1 MSNTKSKSAKI
12 ALPLPNPHPVF
23 ALPHRPPPKVPE
35 IVFGESK
42 TEQCHK
48 DSCDINLI
56 VAGALHNPAQLL
68 DKTLKPDV
76 FADFSETLSFAE
88 MANKVCE
95 AKSAFESLS
104 SDVRSRFKNDPSK
117 LIDFVMNSDNALE
130 AHEMG
135 LLELDEI
142 SLEALKPK
150 NDVKSPLTTQTPVS
164 EAPEPLE
171 PQANPTVTT

>member
-1 MSNTKSKSAKI
+1 MSNTKSNSAKI
-12 ALPLPNPHPVF
+12 AF
-23 ALPHRPPPKVPE
+23 ALPHRASPMVDE

-42 TEQCHK
+42 TEQSHK

-68 DKTLKPDV
+68 DKSLKPDV
-76 FADFSETLSFAE
+76 FADFSETLSFSE

-95 AKSAFESLS
+95 AKSAFEDLS
-104 SDVRSRFKNDPSK
+104 SDVRSRFKNDPSN
-117 LIDFVMNSDNALE
+117 LIDFVMDVDNALE

-142 SLEALKPK
+142 SLEALKSK
-150 NDVKSPLTTQTPVS
+150 DDVKSPLTTETPDS
-164 EAPEPLE
+164 EPAKANEPE
-171 PQANPTVTT
+171 ANPTVTT

>member
-1 MSNTKSKSAKI
+1 MSSSKSVPAKI
-12 ALPLPNPHPVF
+12 AF
-23 ALPHRPPPKVPE
+23 ALPHRSSPIVPE
-35 IVFGESK
+35 IVFGDSK
-42 TEQCHK
+42 TEQSHK

-76 FADFSETLSFAE
+76 FADFSESLSFTE

-95 AKSAFESLS
+95 AKSAFEDLS
-104 SDVRSRFKNDPSK
+104 SDVRSRFKNDPSR
-117 LIDFVMNSDNALE
+117 LIDFVMDADNALE

-150 NDVKSPLTTQTPVS
+150 SDVSVKEETKTPPKSEPK
-164 EAPEPLE
+164 APEAE
-171 PQANPTVTT
+171 PKAQLPT